1 MKTWT
6 VLLLCV
12 AVYAKH
18 EHYTGWKSYYVGPKS
33 QEQLRSIGPLAQE
46 FELDVLSYANVERE
60 GVVLVKP
67 EHQEGFTKALEEKGI
82 AYRIHSADVK
92 AALDHDDIAMEVR
105 RRENVARNG
114 KELPYDNYQELE
126 VIEEYLAD
134 VARRYPDRAT
144 LVSPAN
150 SSEGRPIYYL
160 KISTTNFEDT
170 SKPVIFI
177 DGGIHAREWI
187 SPTVTWAIHKLLE
200 DVTEPDLLERFDWIL
215 IPVVNPDGY
224 KFTFTSSRFWRK
236 TRSTDQSSLS
246 TMCPGVDGNRN
257 YDFFWNTVGTSNSA
271 CADTYA
277 GSRPFSEIETRVV
290 QSLLH
295 EHLNRISLY
304 LTMHSY
310 GSMILYPWG
319 HDGSLSNNAFA
330 LQTVGIAMADRIFEN
345 ALAHFPRYIVGNSV
359 LVIGYAASGASED
372 YAHSIGVPLSYTYE
386 LPGLAGGFD
395 GFHLNPRYI
404 EQVCRETWE
413 GIVAGARR
421 SGDLFMTKSYHQS
434 TSDM

>member
-1 MKTWT
+1 MKLLT

-18 EHYTGWKSYYVGPKS
+18 EQYAGWKSYYYGPKS
-33 QEQLRSIGPLAQE
+33 QEQLRSIGPLAEE
-46 FELDVLSYANVERE
+46 FELDVLSYANIERE

-67 EHQEGFTKALEEKGI
+67 EHQDGFIKALEEKGI

-92 AALDHDDIAMEVR
+92 TALDLDDVAIESR
-105 RRENVARNG
+105 RKENLARNG

-126 VIEEYLAD
+126 VIDAYLAD
-134 VARRYPDRAT
+134 VASRYPDVAT
-144 LVSPAN
+144 LAIADN
-150 SSEGRPIYYL
+150 SFEGRPINYL

-187 SPTVTWAIHKLLE
+187 SPPTVTWAIHKLLE

-224 KFTFTSSRFWRK
+224 KYTFTDTRFWRK
-236 TRSTDQSSLS
+236 TRSTDQSNVS
-246 TMCPGVDGNRN
+246 TTCPGVDGNRN
-257 YDFFWNTVGTSNSA
+257 YDFFWNTVGTSNIP
-271 CADTYA
+271 CADNYA
-277 GSRPFSEIETRVV
+277 GSQAFSEVETRAVDN
-290 QSLLH
+290 LLH
-295 EHLNRISLY
+295 KYLGRIALY

-319 HDGSLSNNAFA
+319 HDGSLSWNAFD
-330 LQTVGIAMADRIFEN
+330 LHVVGIAMAEEIV
-345 ALAHFPRYIVGNSV
+345 AHSLSHFPRYVVGNAV

-372 YAHSIGVPLSYTYE
+372 YAHHIGIPLAYTYE
-386 LPGLAGGFD
+386 LPGLSGGLN
-395 GFHLNPRYI
+395 GFHLDPVYI
-404 EQVCRETWE
+404 EQVCRETWA
-413 GIVAGARR
+413 GIVVGARKA
-421 SGDLFMTKSYHQS
+421 GDIFVS
-434 TSDM
+434 